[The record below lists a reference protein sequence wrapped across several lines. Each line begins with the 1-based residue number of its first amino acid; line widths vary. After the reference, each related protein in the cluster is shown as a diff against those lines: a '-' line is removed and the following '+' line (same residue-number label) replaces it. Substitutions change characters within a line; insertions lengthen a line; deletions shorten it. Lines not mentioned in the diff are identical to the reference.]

1 MPTQKL
7 YGKRSQAKSR
17 PHKGRKK
24 PPQKQSQGKWLL
36 IWLGLTAVA
45 MLSATAGAILA
56 VSLNS
61 KPLLKAK
68 LTPEEAAVFEQETAI
83 SQDNLSF
90 PKLTRPVNILVL
102 GTKILTSDLKQP
114 PEIDLGYHALVDG
127 YFEGLTDAML
137 LIRFNPENSKMS
149 VLSVPRDTRAR
160 VDGYGR
166 MKLNAANY
174 YGGPALTA
182 KSISNLLEGVAIDR
196 YVRVNVQGM
205 AQLIDALGGV
215 DVYVPKDMKYT
226 DESQH
231 LYINLKEGQQRLD
244 GEKAMHF
251 MRFRYD
257 TYGDI
262 GRVQR
267 QQILM
272 RALVEQA
279 LKPTT
284 VMRMP
289 KVMDVIQSNIDTN
302 LTIEEIV
309 ALAGFATQTNR
320 SQVQMLMLPGRFSG
334 DGKEDVSY
342 WLPNRQG
349 IEEMVAQHFDQ
360 GYSTLTSTTPA
371 YLRIAIQNSTGERQA
386 ANALINALDSE
397 GYRNVNISRRWRE
410 PLEVTQIVAQ
420 SGDEASAAALKVALG
435 FGEVI
440 VESTGSLTSDVTI
453 RLGADWQGKLSSFS
467 QDGDLELDVD
477 GGELGESEEFD
488 ERE

>member
-1 MPTQKL
+1 
-7 YGKRSQAKSR
+7 
-17 PHKGRKK
+17 
-24 PPQKQSQGKWLL
+24 
-36 IWLGLTAVA
+36 
-45 MLSATAGAILA
+45 
-56 VSLNS
+56 
-61 KPLLKAK
+61 
-68 LTPEEAAVFEQETAI
+68 
-83 SQDNLSF
+83 
-90 PKLTRPVNILVL
+90 
-102 GTKILTSDLKQP
+102 
-114 PEIDLGYHALVDG
+114 
-127 YFEGLTDAML
+127 
-137 LIRFNPENSKMS
+137 MS

-215 DVYVPKDMKYT
+215 EVYVPKDMKYT

-309 ALAGFATQTNR
+309 ALAGFATQSSR
-320 SQVQMLMLPGRFSG
+320 SQVQMLMLPGQFSG

-371 YLRIAIQNSTGERQA
+371 YLRIAIQNSTD
-386 ANALINALDSE
+386 DSE
-397 GYRNVNISRRWRE
+397 AVQALVSKLQEQGYRHVYLADQWKE
-410 PLEVTQIVAQ
+410 PLQVTRIIAQ
-420 SGDEASAAALKVALG
+420 QGDEVDATAIREDLG
-435 FGEVI
+435 FGETR
-440 VESTGSLTSDVTI
+440 VESTGSLNSHVTI
-453 RLGADWQGKLSSFS
+453 QLGQDWLRQLK
-467 QDGDLELDVD
+467 QEVED
-477 GGELGESEEFD
+477 
-488 ERE
+488 